1 MIAPITS
8 GHSTVY
14 VPEGEQNKITHVFG
28 GKLRLIYID
37 THKRLRN
44 ISE

>member
-8 GHSTVY
+8 GHSILY
-14 VPEGEQNKITHVFG
+14 VPQGEQKKITHVFG
-28 GKLRLIYID
+28 GKLRHISID
-37 THKRLRN
+37 THKRLRK